1 MHRSIDIS
9 VPKTIVLIGM
19 MGVGKTSIG
28 RRLAKKLGM
37 KFTDSD
43 QEVENAAKC
52 SINDIFEIYGE
63 EVFHQTERR
72 VIKRLL
78 DESAHVL
85 ATGGSAFTDEKTK
98 KLIKDSGISIWLS
111 ADVETLLP
119 RIERRDH
126 RPQFNNE
133 EADSRETLE
142 KLIEKYSP
150 LYANADIQIDCNNS
164 TPEQTTDHII
174 LELNRY
180 MSKIQCT
187 KGNQIHHG

>member
-1 MHRSIDIS
+1 MQKSIDIS
-9 VPKTIVLIGM
+9 VPRTIVLIGM

-52 SINDIFEIYGE
+52 SISDIFEIYGE
-63 EVFHQTERR
+63 QVFHDTERR

-78 DESAHVL
+78 DDAIHVL
-85 ATGGSAFTDEKTK
+85 ATGGSAFSDEETK
-98 KLIKDSGISIWLS
+98 KLIKDYGISIWLS
-111 ADVETLLP
+111 ADLETLLP

-126 RPQFNNE
+126 RPQFNE
-133 EADSRETLE
+133 ESDTRSTLSQ
-142 KLIEKYSP
+142 LIDKYSP
-150 LYANADIQIDCNNS
+150 LYAEADIRIDCNNS
-164 TPEQTTDHII
+164 TPEQTTDQII

-180 MSKIQCT
+180 ISKMQSASG
-187 KGNQIHHG
+187 KQIHHG

>member
-1 MHRSIDIS
+1 MHRSIDIA

-52 SINDIFEIYGE
+52 SISDIFEIYGE
-63 EVFHQTERR
+63 TAFHDIERR

-78 DESAHVL
+78 DESIHVL
-85 ATGGSAFTDEKTK
+85 ATGGSAFSDEETK
-98 KLIKDSGISIWLS
+98 KLIKENGISIWLA
-111 ADVETLLP
+111 ADLETLLP

-126 RPQFNNE
+126 RPQFAE
-133 EADSRETLE
+133 SKDIRKTLE
-142 KLIEKYSP
+142 SLIEVYSP
-150 LYANADIQIDCNNS
+150 LYAEADIRIDCNNR
-164 TPEQTTDHII
+164 TPDQTTDQII
-174 LELNRY
+174 LELNRHI
-180 MSKIQCT
+180 SKLQSSSG
-187 KGNQIHHG
+187 KQIHHG

>member
-1 MHRSIDIS
+1 MHRSIDIA

-28 RRLAKKLGM
+28 RRLAKRLGL

-52 SINDIFEIYGE
+52 SISDIFEIYGE
-63 EVFHQTERR
+63 EIFHDTERR

-78 DESAHVL
+78 DDSVHVL
-85 ATGGSAFTDEKTK
+85 ATGGSAFCDEKTK
-98 KLIKDSGISIWLS
+98 QMIKENGISIWLS
-111 ADVETLLP
+111 ADLETLLP

-126 RPQFNNE
+126 RPQFNE
-133 EADSRETLE
+133 ESDTRETLRQLLE
-142 KLIEKYSP
+142 M
-150 LYANADIQIDCNNS
+150 YAPFYAEADIHIDCNDS
-164 TPEQTTDHII
+164 TPEQTTDQII

-180 MSKIQCT
+180 ISKMQST
-187 KGNQIHHG
+187 SGKKIHHG